1 MRAMVV
7 PSNPSADS
15 SNAVPP
21 PDEAQ
26 PRRWLLSETRRATV
40 SAVTAALVT
49 FAVEFV
55 WLFREPSLRA
65 HGWAVGCV
73 LAWGFFAAI
82 HSVLTHRAYRDASVA
97 EFRADGVAE
106 VPPVRPATR
115 WARVWSRLRQ
125 WWRGW
130 WVMGN
135 DAPSWSVQVSVL
147 ALIVVALIIVTP
159 ALRSSQGLLVA
170 ALAMVAASWA
180 NVAVMYAVHYAR
192 IDARTGGL
200 GFPGDEPRAFV
211 DYLYLALAVQT
222 TFGTTDVEIRTR
234 QLRRTAIG
242 HGALAFVF
250 NSVIIAMIISLLLG
264 VAGAS

>member
-1 MRAMVV
+1 M
-7 PSNPSADS
+7 SA
-15 SNAVPP
+15 A
-21 PDEAQ
+21 A
-26 PRRWLLSETRRATV
+26 
-40 SAVTAALVT
+40 AALVT
-49 FAVEFV
+49 FAVEFI
-55 WLFREPSLRA
+55 WLSREPELRA

-82 HSVLTHRAYRDASVA
+82 HSVLTHRAYRDATGIEFLADDA
-97 EFRADGVAE
+97 EATPE
-106 VPPVRPATR
+106 RPTTR
-115 WARVWSRLRQ
+115 RARVWNWFRQ

-147 ALIVVALIIVTP
+147 ALIVVALIMVTP
-159 ALRSSQGLLVA
+159 VLRSSQGLLVA

-192 IDARTGGL
+192 IDARDGGL

-264 VAGAS
+264 VAGGS